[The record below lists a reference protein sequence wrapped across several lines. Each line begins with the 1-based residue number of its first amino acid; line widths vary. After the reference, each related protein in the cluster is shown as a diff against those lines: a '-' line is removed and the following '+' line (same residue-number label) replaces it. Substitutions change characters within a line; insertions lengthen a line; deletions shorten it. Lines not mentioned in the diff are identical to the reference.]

1 MADLLCVC
9 SASFCVGVLGF
20 FLHNSQ
26 RGAVCSPTSHHS
38 EPWSVSWGRGG
49 KGKGREASRV
59 SKSHQGHPTAQGKGT
74 SSIPH
79 SHSPVTSRPRLGRY
93 FSTYTTGTKRG
104 KKKKEKWLSN
114 RKEKRTSL
122 RWGRRSCLA
131 TIKKWARCWRN
142 EAYPH
147 WLWNKSDW
155 LKTGDQSAT
164 LWTDMRPQVTPS
176 TPQLRQI
183 GNHYIIRN

>member
-93 FSTYTTGTKRG
+93 FFYIHHGNEKGEEEERKVAKQQKR
-104 KKKKEKWLSN
+104 
-114 RKEKRTSL
+114 
-122 RWGRRSCLA
+122 
-131 TIKKWARCWRN
+131 
-142 EAYPH
+142 
-147 WLWNKSDW
+147 
-155 LKTGDQSAT
+155 KTNQ
-164 LWTDMRPQVTPS
+164 LEMRP
-176 TPQLRQI
+176 PQLL
-183 GNHYIIRN
+183 GNN

>member
-1 MADLLCVC
+1 MEKRWLIFCVC
-9 SASFCVGVLGF
+9 VLPHFVWGFGAF

-49 KGKGREASRV
+49 KGKGGEASRV

-79 SHSPVTSRPRLGRY
+79 SHSPVTSQPRLGRY

-122 RWGRRSCLA
+122 R
-131 TIKKWARCWRN
+131 
-142 EAYPH
+142 
-147 WLWNKSDW
+147 
-155 LKTGDQSAT
+155 
-164 LWTDMRPQVTPS
+164 
-176 TPQLRQI
+176 
-183 GNHYIIRN
+183 